1 MCQFK
6 SAIVIKDK
14 QEKYGFRLLM
24 SPVTES
30 HSDLEQLLNLKDGAR
45 LNYAK
50 IEFTPKDFSTA
61 HRVETYKLYIDEART
76 PDWFNDE
83 IKTKVIEKM
92 SKTDT
97 KLSYNDSP
105 LDLKKEIIYLYM
117 HYDNFNKVKEIL
129 IARYPYQK
137 KLTDGRLK

>member
-1 MCQFK
+1 MHVL
-6 SAIVIKDK
+6 I
-14 QEKYGFRLLM
+14 
-24 SPVTES
+24 T
-30 HSDLEQLLNLKDGAR
+30 
-45 LNYAK
+45 
-50 IEFTPKDFSTA
+50 
-61 HRVETYKLYIDEART
+61 
-76 PDWFNDE
+76 
-83 IKTKVIEKM
+83 TKVIEKM

>member
-1 MCQFK
+1 
-6 SAIVIKDK
+6 
-14 QEKYGFRLLM
+14 
-24 SPVTES
+24 
-30 HSDLEQLLNLKDGAR
+30 
-45 LNYAK
+45 
-50 IEFTPKDFSTA
+50 
-61 HRVETYKLYIDEART
+61 
-76 PDWFNDE
+76 
-83 IKTKVIEKM
+83 M